1 MRHKIVLTALFAA
14 LTTTGV
20 FAQTS
25 SQLTNRN
32 TAASKHI
39 LNKASPVIAIHNTNI
54 SNLAGIRAQRQE
66 EIDRIREIL
75 HDLRRPRP
83 VSP

>member
-14 LTTTGV
+14 LTTTSV

-32 TAASKHI
+32 TTASKQV
-39 LNKASPVIAIHNTNI
+39 LNKTSPVIAIHNTNI
-54 SNLAGIRAQRQE
+54 SNLASIRAQRQE

-75 HDLRRPRP
+75 HNLRRPRP